1 MKSFA
6 RLFSS
11 WIYVRLSFE
20 VGRCRCVA
28 RSFRGSNRFLSL
40 VIFGNVPV
48 FLIGELRSNSIG
60 FATRYPDEGVS
71 PNRVANCR
79 LDCSHD
85 QRNNKLHEQSEVH
98 LVIPATI
105 EASEARLIQPDG
117 TAQAKRSVAWVCFI
131 VTLWMDWT
139 SEPLGMVRGGWGC
152 VGVGV
157 VL

>member
-1 MKSFA
+1 MCPSRSGGVGVALDLFVA
-6 RLFSS
+6 LIASYCLRFWEMCLFSLLAS
-11 WIYVRLSFE
+11 
-20 VGRCRCVA
+20 CVA
-28 RSFRGSNRFLSL
+28 TPLGLPL
-40 VIFGNVPV
+40 
-48 FLIGELRSNSIG
+48 
-60 FATRYPDEGVS
+60 ATQMRALARH
-71 PNRVANCR
+71 RVANGR